1 MDFVVLQMSSK
12 VTKEY
17 YHSLCDLIW
26 EHNWLYFVKNQPKIS
41 DFAFDQLLNEL
52 KEIEKEHPNWIFPGS
67 PTQRVGEMVSGG
79 FRVEKHS
86 TKMLSLANTYDFEE
100 VKQFLDRMKKN
111 LGKSSDFH
119 VELKMDGIAISVLY
133 EKGIYCRALTRGDG
147 QSGEDVTSSV
157 RTIAS
162 LPLDIPQA
170 RTVDRMEIRGEIFL
184 DKKDFFQL
192 NEKQKKEHKP
202 LFANPRNAAGGS
214 LKLLDPKE
222 VAKRSLSIV
231 FYAIL
236 EAELFG
242 ITSQYDSLEFLKTLH
257 LPVVKEHKRC
267 KSFEEIIQFAD
278 SVGNKRSQLPF
289 EIDGIVIKVDD
300 LPSQKMLGVTG
311 KNYRWAVA
319 YKFAAEKVE
328 TKILGITVQVG
339 RTGVLTPVAE
349 LEPVFVA
356 GSTISRATL
365 HNAEEIRRKDIRIG
379 DVVQIEKG
387 GDVIPKVVEVI
398 KEKRDASSQIWHM
411 PDHCPVCGHL
421 VEEQKDLVAIRCPNK
436 KTCSAQTLGRL
447 IFFSSKSGMDIEH
460 LGKKVVENLVDLGLV
475 RQISDLYRLS
485 EEDLLQLNNF
495 KEKAAHNLYVSIQ
508 ESKKTSLSRFLKA
521 IGIPYVGAE
530 TADRLASTI
539 PTLQELMEL
548 DEESLKNIE
557 GVGEKI
563 AASLVSFFASQ
574 EHQEEIAQL
583 LELGLEIVPTEKS
596 EIQHEF
602 SGKTFVLTGTLE
614 NYSRE
619 EASALIKERGGK
631 VSSSVSQQTD
641 YLLVGATP
649 GSKMK
654 KALELGV
661 QIMDEQSFTKQ
672 L

>member
-1 MDFVVLQMSSK
+1 MDSVVLLMSNK
-12 VTKEY
+12 DTKEY

-41 DFAFDQLLNEL
+41 DFDFDQLMNEL
-52 KEIEKEHPNWIFPGS
+52 KEIEKKHPQWVFTGS
-67 PTQRVGEMVSGG
+67 PTQRVGEMVSKG
-79 FRVEKHS
+79 FQVEKH
-86 TKMLSLANTYDFEE
+86 TAKMLSLANTYDFEE
-100 VKQFLDRMKKN
+100 VEQFLDRMKKN

-133 EKGIYCRALTRGDG
+133 EKGIFCRALTRGDG
-147 QSGEDVTSSV
+147 QVGEDVTASV
-157 RTIAS
+157 RTIPS
-162 LPLDIPQA
+162 LPLDILQA
-170 RTVDRMEIRGEIFL
+170 RGIDHLEVRGEIFL
-184 DKKDFFQL
+184 EKKDFFNL
-192 NEKQKKEHKP
+192 NERQKKENKP

-222 VAKRSLSIV
+222 VAKRNLSVV
-231 FYAIL
+231 FYAL
-236 EAELFG
+236 LDAESFG
-242 ITSQYDSLEFLKTLH
+242 FTSQFESLEFLKTLH
-257 LPVVKEHKRC
+257 LPVVQEHKRC
-267 KSFEEIIQFAD
+267 KKFDEIVHFAE
-278 SVGNKRSQLPF
+278 SIGKKRSQLPF
-289 EIDGIVIKVDD
+289 EIDGIVIKVDH

-365 HNAEEIRRKDIRIG
+365 HNAEEVKRKDIRIG

-387 GDVIPKVVEVI
+387 GDVIPKVVEVV
-398 KEKRDASSQIWHM
+398 KEKRDSSCQIWHM
-411 PDHCPVCGHL
+411 PDHCPVCGYK
-421 VEEQKDLVAIRCPNK
+421 VEEQEDLVAIRCPNK
-436 KTCSAQTLGRL
+436 KTCGAQTLGRL
-447 IFFSSKSGMDIEH
+447 IFFASKSGMDIEH

-485 EEDLLQLNNF
+485 EQDLFQLNNF

-530 TADRLASTI
+530 TADRLASTV
-539 PTLQELMEL
+539 PTLQELMEM

-563 AASLVSFFASQ
+563 AVSLVNFFSSQ
-574 EHQEEIAQL
+574 ENQEEIAQL
-583 LELGLEIVPTEKS
+583 FELGVEIVPTEKK
-596 EIQHEF
+596 EIHHSF
-602 SGKTFVLTGTLE
+602 TGKTFVITGTLE

-619 EASALIKERGGK
+619 EAAFAIKERGGK
-631 VSSSVSQQTD
+631 VSSSVSKQTD
-641 YLLVGATP
+641 FLLVGASP

-661 QIMDEQSFTKQ
+661 AIMDENSFTGQ